1 MKIEQMYGQLLS
13 VEKFKVDQC
22 DGGTPNVHVANFK
35 ETTTNHCRLFNT
47 CMCLKSYI
55 FGMCDDLHLVNGN
68 C

>member
-35 ETTTNHCRLFNT
+35 ETTTNQTF
-47 CMCLKSYI
+47 
-55 FGMCDDLHLVNGN
+55 
-68 C
+68 